1 MSSVDVRGIDL
12 RATLTEPGAWS
23 TVYTD
28 GAQGEPPGAVESRMR
43 SLKDRMLQ
51 EGLPEE
57 DADAVLTALSD
68 DRGLAAPSARWL
80 IARDGQVAADEGF
93 TAARLGSERIAHGPF
108 PEIVPLLR
116 HRSGERLILVVETG
130 RDGAD
135 VSLQHLGRSVVQVQ
149 HIEGEDDPITKVSP
163 GGWSQAR
170 FQRSVEEVWQ
180 RNQDEVAEE
189 VDRIVREHRPEHIF
203 FTGDA
208 HARGL
213 LLESIAADALALV
226 VEVDVDT
233 RADGADDTALVEEI
247 ERTVGLADDD
257 RIAAVRDR
265 AAERD
270 AESGA
275 FGIPAVVGALQQA
288 QVDTLLLDARLADG
302 DGTLLALPDAP
313 WVAIG
318 AADTFDAG
326 PGTPVPVAEALAR
339 AAVLTDAD
347 VLFLEDETRPDHDA
361 EEPVAALR
369 WPAAPVTGAAHDL
382 GEAPDPEAPDP
393 AGEGHRSQAEG
404 EDPDEPAVRPDPAAE
419 GHPSQAEG
427 EDPGGAK

>member
-1 MSSVDVRGIDL
+1 MSSIDIDGIDL
-12 RATLTEPGAWS
+12 RESLTEPGAWS

-51 EGLPEE
+51 EGVPAE
-57 DADAVLTALSD
+57 DADALVTALSD

-80 IARDGQVAADEGF
+80 IAHDGHVAADEGF
-93 TAARLGSERIAHGPF
+93 TEARRGPERIAHGRF

-116 HRSGERLILVVETG
+116 HRSGEGQILVVETG

-135 VSLQHLGRSVVQVQ
+135 LSLEHLGRAGAEQVER
-149 HIEGEDDPITKVSP
+149 IEGEDDPITKVSP

-170 FQRSVEEVWQ
+170 YQRSVEEVWQ

-203 FTGDA
+203 VTGDA

-213 LLESIAADALALV
+213 LLESIAADSLALV

-233 RADGADDTALVEEI
+233 RADGSDDTALVEEI
-247 ERTVGLADDD
+247 DRTVAVAHDD
-257 RIAAVRDR
+257 RIAAVQDR

-270 AESGA
+270 AENGASG
-275 FGIPAVVGALQQA
+275 ITAVVGALQQA
-288 QVDTLLLDARLADG
+288 QVDTLLLDALMIDG
-302 DGTLLALPDAP
+302 DDTLLALPESP
-313 WVAIG
+313 WVATG

-326 PGTPVPVAEALAR
+326 PGTPVHVVEALTR
-339 AAVLTDAD
+339 AAVLTDAE
-347 VLFLEDETRPDHDA
+347 VLFIEDDQPEGEPRSERPVGP
-361 EEPVAALR
+361 PVASLR
-369 WPAAPVTGAAHDL
+369 WPAASVTGAA
-382 GEAPDPEAPDP
+382 P
-393 AGEGHRSQAEG
+393 ASA
-404 EDPDEPAVRPDPAAE
+404 DD

-427 EDPGGAK
+427 EDPNEPAAHPDPSADGHPSQAEGEDTVGS

>member
-1 MSSVDVRGIDL
+1 MTSVDVSGVDL
-12 RATLTEPGAWS
+12 RDALTEPGSWS

-43 SLKDRMLQ
+43 SLKDHMLQ

-57 DADAVLTALSD
+57 DADAVIAALSD
-68 DRGLAAPSARWL
+68 DHGLEAPSARWV
-80 IARDGQVAADEGF
+80 IARDGRVVSDAGF
-93 TAARLGSERIAHGPF
+93 AAARLGPERVAHGPF

-116 HRSGERLILVVETG
+116 HRAGERLILVVETG

-135 VSLQHLGRSVVQVQ
+135 VSLQHLGRSAAQVQ
-149 HIEGEDDPITKVSP
+149 HIEGEDHPITKVSP

-203 FTGDA
+203 VTGDA

-213 LLESIAADALALV
+213 LLESISTDALALV
-226 VEVDVDT
+226 VEVDADT

-247 ERTVGLADDD
+247 ERTVGLADDA
-257 RIAAVRDR
+257 RIDAVRDR

-270 AESGA
+270 AENGA
-275 FGIPAVVGALQQA
+275 VGIAAVVGALQQA
-288 QVDTLLLDARLADG
+288 QVDTLLLDARLADD
-302 DGTLLALPDAP
+302 DGTLLALPESP

-318 AADTFDAG
+318 ATDTFDAG
-326 PGTPVPVAEALAR
+326 PGTPIPVAEAIAR

-347 VLFLEDETRPDHDA
+347 VLFIEDETPPGEPRPDRET

-369 WPAAPVTGAAHDL
+369 WPAASIT
-382 GEAPDPEAPDP
+382 GEAPEP
-393 AGEGHRSQAEG
+393 AADGHPSQAEG

-427 EDPGGAK
+427 EDPEKE